1 MTDIIK
7 NNYDSEAGITKK
19 IKVYPLHVGDT
30 KIPVGQFYYKG
41 LKGVN
46 ANKEWLRFF
55 TTGKVQNIIAP
66 IHSYLIEHPKEGL
79 ILVDTGI
86 NRFQANEHKE
96 YYKQSRA
103 LSFVLGEDEY
113 ILSQEQELP
122 AQIERLGYQCEDV
135 KTIIMTHLHEDHV
148 GGLRYF
154 PNARV
159 IVAQKEYDLVK
170 NHVKL
175 FLVVPLIYEPS
186 VDMVRNWDP
195 INYTS
200 GPFHNFSK
208 SQDVFGDGS
217 IIMLPTPGH
226 DPGHSCVLV
235 QMDGYELLILGDIIY
250 TFRHLDVDNIRQ
262 VIYGGKEVVEQQ
274 VNSIRSIRQLKKE
287 MPNLV
292 IVTLHDNTDYQ
303 FKYLDTFLSNGTL
316 SPEELEKIKTYEK
329 SIFDSELHLRP
340 DAFPKFIPP
349 EKGEDLGKII

>member
-1 MTDIIK
+1 MSENITD
-7 NNYDSEAGITKK
+7 NSEVLKAKEMR
-19 IKVYPLHVGDT
+19 VYPLHIGDT

-41 LKGVN
+41 LQGVN
-46 ANKEWLRFF
+46 ADKEWLRFF

-66 IHSYLIEHPKEGL
+66 IHAYLIEHPKEGL

-86 NRFQANEHKE
+86 NRYQAYEHKE
-96 YYKQSRA
+96 YYKKSRA

-113 ILSQEQELP
+113 ILYPEQELP
-122 AQIERLGYQCEDV
+122 AQIERLGYKCEDI

-170 NHVKL
+170 KHKKL
-175 FLVVPLIYEPS
+175 FFVFPLIYEPS
-186 VDMVRNWDP
+186 VNMVKEWDP

-235 QMDGYELLILGDIIY
+235 KMDDYELLIVGDIIY

-262 VIYGGKEVVEQQ
+262 VIYGGKKVIEQQ
-274 VNSIRSIRQLKKE
+274 VNSIKSIRALKKE
-287 MPNLV
+287 MSNLV
-292 IVTLHDNTDYQ
+292 IVTLHDNTEYQ
-303 FKYLDTFLSNGTL
+303 FKYIDQFLSDGIL
-316 SPEELEKIKTYEK
+316 SPDEFKEIKAYEN
-329 SIFDSELHLRP
+329 SIFDSKLHLLP
-340 DAFPKFIPP
+340 EAIPKFVPP
-349 EKGEDLGKII
+349 SKGEEIGKII